1 MLTNCIGSIVIP
13 KRAVV
18 ILLPGGSVDSMK
30 NRLLEIILEK
40 SFQYAEEPIFK
51 LVSGGVSNFYFNC
64 KPTMLDPEG
73 KELIG
78 RLIFAKIRDLE
89 VSGIGGLELGSV
101 PISSA
106 VSLISQLEGKPIK
119 EFIVRKEKKDHGIPA
134 KMEGEFT
141 PGENV
146 VVVDDVITTGGST
159 IKAIETVENL
169 GLRVAKVVVLVD
181 REEMNGRQNIQKL
194 CTEVEAL
201 ITRSEVM
208 ELYKKRKG
216 HSA

>member
-1 MLTNCIGSIVIP
+1 MVGNI
-13 KRAVV
+13 KE
-18 ILLPGGSVDSMK
+18 MK
-30 NRLLEIILEK
+30 DRLLEIVLEK
-40 SFQYAEEPIFK
+40 SFQYAEEPVFK

-78 RLIFAKIRDLE
+78 RLIFAQIKDLE

-106 VSLISQLEGKPIK
+106 VSLISQVEGKPIK
-119 EFIVRKEKKDHGIPA
+119 EFIVRKEKKDHGVPA
-134 KMEGEFT
+134 KVEGDFSK
-141 PGENV
+141 GERV

-159 IKAIETVENL
+159 IKAIEAVENL
-169 GLRVAKVVVLVD
+169 GLEVAKVVVLVD
-181 REEMNGRQNIQKL
+181 REEMDGRQNIQKL
-194 CTEVEAL
+194 CPEVEAL

-208 ELYKKRKG
+208 VLYKKRKVQ
-216 HSA
+216 SAE

>member
-1 MLTNCIGSIVIP
+1 MVGNI
-13 KRAVV
+13 KE
-18 ILLPGGSVDSMK
+18 MK
-30 NRLLEIILEK
+30 DRLLEIVLEK

-78 RLIFAKIRDLE
+78 RLVFAEIKDLE

-106 VSLISQLEGKPIK
+106 VSLISQVEGKPIK
-119 EFIVRKEKKDHGIPA
+119 EFIVRKEKKDHGVPA
-134 KMEGEFT
+134 KVEGDFSK
-141 PGENV
+141 GERV

-159 IKAIETVENL
+159 IKAIEAVENL
-169 GLRVAKVVVLVD
+169 GLEVAKVVVLVD
-181 REEMNGRQNIQKL
+181 REEMDGRQNIQKL
-194 CTEVEAL
+194 CPEVEAL

-208 ELYKKRKG
+208 VLYKKRKVQ
-216 HSA
+216 SAE

>member
-1 MLTNCIGSIVIP
+1 MMGNVE
-13 KRAVV
+13 
-18 ILLPGGSVDSMK
+18 DMK
-30 NRLLEIILEK
+30 NRLLEIVLEK

-78 RLIFAKIRDLE
+78 RLVFVQIGDLE
-89 VSGIGGLELGSV
+89 ITGIGGLELGSV
-101 PISSA
+101 PISGA

-134 KMEGEFT
+134 KVEGDFSQ
-141 PGENV
+141 GEKV

-159 IKAIETVENL
+159 IKAIEAVEDL
-169 GLRVAKVVVLVD
+169 GLKVAKVLVLVD
-181 REEMNGRQNIQKL
+181 REELNGKQNIQKF
-194 CTEVEAL
+194 CPEVEAL

-208 ELYKKRKG
+208 ELYKKRKA

>member
-1 MLTNCIGSIVIP
+1 
-13 KRAVV
+13 
-18 ILLPGGSVDSMK
+18 MK
-30 NRLLEIILEK
+30 NRLMEIILEK
-40 SFQYAEEPIFK
+40 SFQYSEEPIFK

-78 RLIFAKIRDLE
+78 RLIFSTIRDLE
-89 VSGIGGLELGSV
+89 VAGIGGLELGSV

-106 VSLISQLEGKPIK
+106 VSLISQLEGQPIK

-134 KMEGEFT
+134 KVEGELVA
-141 PGENV
+141 GEKV

-159 IKAIETVENL
+159 IKAIEAVQKL
-169 GLRVAKVVVLVD
+169 GLKVSKVVVLVD
-181 REEMNGRQNIQKL
+181 REELNGKKNIEKL
-194 CTEVEAL
+194 CPEVEPL
-201 ITRSEVM
+201 IKRTEIM
-208 ELYKKRKG
+208 ALYKKRIA

>member
-1 MLTNCIGSIVIP
+1 MMGNIKEMKDRLIEIV
-13 KRAVV
+13 
-18 ILLPGGSVDSMK
+18 
-30 NRLLEIILEK
+30 LEK
-40 SFQYAEEPIFK
+40 SFQYAEKPIFK

-78 RLIFAKIRDLE
+78 RLIFAQIKDLE

-106 VSLISQLEGKPIK
+106 VSLISQVEGKPIK
-119 EFIVRKEKKDHGIPA
+119 EFIVRKEKKDHGVPA
-134 KMEGEFT
+134 KVEGEFSQ
-141 PGENV
+141 GERV

-159 IKAIETVENL
+159 IKAIEAVEDL
-169 GLRVAKVVVLVD
+169 GLEVAKVVVLVD
-181 REEMNGRQNIQKL
+181 REEMNGRQNIQKF
-194 CTEVEAL
+194 CPEVEAL

-208 ELYKKRKG
+208 ELYNKRKM

>member
-1 MLTNCIGSIVIP
+1 M
-13 KRAVV
+13 R
-18 ILLPGGSVDSMK
+18 SVNSMK
-30 NRLLEIILEK
+30 NRLMEIILEK
-40 SFQYAEEPIFK
+40 SFQYSEEPIFK

-78 RLIFAKIRDLE
+78 RLIFSTIRDLE
-89 VSGIGGLELGSV
+89 VAGIGGLELGSV

-106 VSLISQLEGKPIK
+106 VSLISQLEGQPIK

-134 KMEGEFT
+134 KVEGELVA
-141 PGENV
+141 GEKV

-159 IKAIETVENL
+159 IKAIEAVQKL
-169 GLRVAKVVVLVD
+169 GLKVSKVVVLVD
-181 REEMNGRQNIQKL
+181 REELNGKKNIEKL
-194 CTEVEAL
+194 CPEVEPL
-201 ITRSEVM
+201 IKRTEIM
-208 ELYKKRKG
+208 ALYKKRIA

>member
-1 MLTNCIGSIVIP
+1 MENVN
-13 KRAVV
+13 
-18 ILLPGGSVDSMK
+18 SMK
-30 NRLLEIILEK
+30 NRLMEIILEK
-40 SFQYAEEPIFK
+40 SFQYTEEPSFK

-78 RLIFAKIRDLE
+78 RLIFSKVQDLE
-89 VSGIGGLELGSV
+89 VAGIGGLELGSV

-106 VSLISQLEGKPIK
+106 VSLISQFEGQPIK

-134 KMEGEFT
+134 KVEGEFVA
-141 PGENV
+141 GEKV

-159 IKAIETVENL
+159 IKAIEAVEKL
-169 GLRVAKVVVLVD
+169 GLEVVKVVVLVD
-181 REEMNGRQNIQKL
+181 REEMNGKQNIEKH
-194 CTEVEAL
+194 CPEVGAL
-201 ITRSEVM
+201 IERSEVM
-208 ELYKKRKG
+208 ALYKKRKE